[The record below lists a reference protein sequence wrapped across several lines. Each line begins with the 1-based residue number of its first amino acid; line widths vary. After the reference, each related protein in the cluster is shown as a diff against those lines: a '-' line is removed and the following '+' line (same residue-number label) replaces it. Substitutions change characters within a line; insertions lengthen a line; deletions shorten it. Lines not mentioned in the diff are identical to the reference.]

1 MQPPLFRWALPD
13 VGVYAITACLS
24 EPGDP
29 QPACSVTYA
38 GKSDEEW
45 AQRPFSGVM
54 EASWAWELPTVD
66 SGFEVNEEA
75 ELLIDSP
82 VDGASALL
90 ARSHS
95 HVLFR
100 ISDGRTKRLYCNIC
114 IFCVIA
120 SSTTEICRG
129 AAAEH

>member
-66 SGFEVNEEA
+66 SGFEVNE
-75 ELLIDSP
+75 LSLI
-82 VDGASALL
+82 
-90 ARSHS
+90 H
-95 HVLFR
+95 
-100 ISDGRTKRLYCNIC
+100 I
-114 IFCVIA
+114 
-120 SSTTEICRG
+120 
-129 AAAEH
+129 